1 MYWDAFVG
9 LKVLRDLMGPHPR
22 VLVGF
27 MGAKTKVQGYVD
39 LEITFGDQRDKSFMI
54 RYMVVNAPLTNNI
67 LIGRLS
73 LNKLEAIMSR
83 VHLKVKFPLEDRS
96 VNTISVNQE
105 ISWKFNEESLKAR
118 KGFYGPAKQ
127 YEVHYAELDP

>member
-39 LEITFGDQRDKSFMI
+39 LEITFGDQRAKSFMI

-73 LNKLEAIMSR
+73 LNKLGAIMSR

-105 ISWKFNEESLKAR
+105 ISWKFNEESR
-118 KGFYGPAKQ
+118 KS
-127 YEVHYAELDP
+127 VV